1 METNKLGIEYINIIG
16 FLGKSD
22 VKLDL
27 TNLVNIYVGENGC
40 GKSLVLKILNYIC
53 TDRLPNLYE
62 INFNRIELKI
72 YGEEIIITHKELD
85 NWLKN
90 KSSNIPMVRQEL
102 SKYGLNNKV
111 VFVTPENTFVDIN
124 LCVNYTK
131 IIESLKVDFINSCS
145 KFLSNIPI
153 KEDNKINYNNLSSG
167 EKQILYIF
175 SQIYSKDINNIIL
188 LIDEPEQSLSIL
200 WQEILIPTIFK
211 SNKCG
216 LIMAMTHSPFIF
228 ENEYFDE
235 CTKELIK
242 EYVKRD

>member
-1 METNKLGIEYINIIG
+1 VETNKLGIEYVNIIG

-40 GKSLVLKILNYIC
+40 GKTLVLKILNYIC
-53 TDRLPNLYE
+53 TNRLANLHTIKFDKIE
-62 INFNRIELKI
+62 IKI
-72 YGEEIIITHKELD
+72 YGEEIIIEHKELD

-90 KSSNIPMVRQEL
+90 KPSNIPTIRKEL
-102 SKYGLNNKV
+102 SKYNLENKV
-111 VFVTPENTFVDIN
+111 VFITPENIFIDIN

-153 KEDNKINYNNLSSG
+153 KEDNKINYDNLSSG

-175 SQIYSKDINNIIL
+175 SQIYSKDINNIML
-188 LIDEPEQSLSIL
+188 LIDEPKQSLSIL
-200 WQEILIPTIFK
+200 WQEMLIPTIVK

-216 LIMAMTHSPFIF
+216 LVMAMTQSPFIF
-228 ENEYFDE
+228 KNEYFDK

-242 EYVKRD
+242 

>member
-1 METNKLGIEYINIIG
+1 METNKLGIEYVNIIG

-40 GKSLVLKILNYIC
+40 GKTLVLKILNYIC
-53 TDRLPNLYE
+53 TNRLANLHTIKFDKIE
-62 INFNRIELKI
+62 IKI
-72 YGEEIIITHKELD
+72 YGEEIIIEHKELD

-90 KSSNIPMVRQEL
+90 KPSNIPTIRKEL
-102 SKYGLNNKV
+102 SKYNLENKV
-111 VFVTPENTFVDIN
+111 VFITPENIFIDIN

-131 IIESLKVDFINSCS
+131 IIESLKIDFINSCS

-153 KEDNKINYNNLSSG
+153 KEDNKINYDNLSSG

-175 SQIYSKDINNIIL
+175 SQIYSKDINNIML

-200 WQEILIPTIFK
+200 WQEMLIPTIVK

-216 LIMAMTHSPFIF
+216 LVMAMTQSPFIF
-228 ENEYFDE
+228 KNEYFDK

-242 EYVKRD
+242 

>member
-1 METNKLGIEYINIIG
+1 METNKLGIEYVNIIG

-40 GKSLVLKILNYIC
+40 GKTLVLKILNYIC
-53 TDRLPNLYE
+53 TNRLANLHTIKFDKIE
-62 INFNRIELKI
+62 IKI
-72 YGEEIIITHKELD
+72 YGEEIIIEHKELD

-90 KSSNIPMVRQEL
+90 KPSNIPTIRKEL
-102 SKYGLNNKV
+102 SKYNLENKV
-111 VFVTPENTFVDIN
+111 VFITPENIFIDIN

-153 KEDNKINYNNLSSG
+153 KEDNKINYDNLSSG

-175 SQIYSKDINNIIL
+175 SQIYSKDINNIML

-200 WQEILIPTIFK
+200 WQEMLIPTIVK

-216 LIMAMTHSPFIF
+216 LVMAMTQSPFIF
-228 ENEYFDE
+228 KNEYFDK

-242 EYVKRD
+242 

>member
-1 METNKLGIEYINIIG
+1 METNKLGIEYVNIIG

-40 GKSLVLKILNYIC
+40 GKTLVLKILNYIC
-53 TDRLPNLYE
+53 TNRLANLHTIKFDKIE
-62 INFNRIELKI
+62 IKI
-72 YGEEIIITHKELD
+72 YGEEIIIEHKELD

-90 KSSNIPMVRQEL
+90 KPSNIPTIRKEL
-102 SKYGLNNKV
+102 SKYNLENKV
-111 VFVTPENTFVDIN
+111 VFITPENIFIDIN

-153 KEDNKINYNNLSSG
+153 KEDNKINYDNLSSG

-175 SQIYSKDINNIIL
+175 SQIYSKDINNIML
-188 LIDEPEQSLSIL
+188 LIDEPKQSLSIL
-200 WQEILIPTIFK
+200 WQEMLIPTIVK

-216 LIMAMTHSPFIF
+216 LVMAMTQSPFIF
-228 ENEYFDE
+228 KNEYFDK

-242 EYVKRD
+242 

>member
-40 GKSLVLKILNYIC
+40 GKTLVLKILNYIC
-53 TDRLPNLYE
+53 TDRLVNLCTLE
-62 INFNRIELKI
+62 FNRIELKI
-72 YGEEIIITHKELD
+72 YGEEIIIAHKELD

-90 KSSNIPMVRQEL
+90 KPSNIPMVRQEL
-102 SKYGLNNKV
+102 NKYNLKDKI
-111 VFVTPENTFVDIN
+111 VFITPENTFIDIN

-145 KFLSNIPI
+145 KFLSNIPM
-153 KEDNKINYNNLSSG
+153 KEDNKINYDNLSSG

-175 SQIYSKDINNIIL
+175 SQIYSKNIDNIIL

-200 WQEILIPTIFK
+200 WQEILIPTIVR

-216 LIMAMTHSPFIF
+216 LIMAMTQSPFIF
-228 ENEYFDE
+228 KNEYFDE

-242 EYVKRD
+242 

>member
-22 VKLDL
+22 VRLDL

-40 GKSLVLKILNYIC
+40 GKTLVLKILNYIC
-53 TDRLPNLYE
+53 TNRLANLHTIKFDKIE
-62 INFNRIELKI
+62 IKI
-72 YGEEIIITHKELD
+72 YGEEIIIEHKELD

-90 KSSNIPMVRQEL
+90 KPSNIPTIRKEL
-102 SKYGLNNKV
+102 SKYNLENKV
-111 VFVTPENTFVDIN
+111 VFITPENIFIDIN

-153 KEDNKINYNNLSSG
+153 KEDNKINYDNLSSG

-175 SQIYSKDINNIIL
+175 SQIYSKDINNIML

-200 WQEILIPTIFK
+200 WQEMLIPTIVK

-216 LIMAMTHSPFIF
+216 LVMAMTQSPFIF
-228 ENEYFDE
+228 KNEYFDK

-242 EYVKRD
+242 

>member
-1 METNKLGIEYINIIG
+1 METNKLGIEYVNIIG

-40 GKSLVLKILNYIC
+40 GKTLVLKILNYIC
-53 TDRLPNLYE
+53 TNRLANLHTIKFDKIE
-62 INFNRIELKI
+62 IKI
-72 YGEEIIITHKELD
+72 YGEEIIIEHKELD

-90 KSSNIPMVRQEL
+90 KPSNITTIRKEL
-102 SKYGLNNKV
+102 SKYNLENKV
-111 VFVTPENTFVDIN
+111 VFITLENIFIDIN

-153 KEDNKINYNNLSSG
+153 KEDNKINYDNLSSG

-175 SQIYSKDINNIIL
+175 SQIYSKDINNIML

-200 WQEILIPTIFK
+200 WQEMLIPTIVK

-216 LIMAMTHSPFIF
+216 LVMAMTQSPFIF
-228 ENEYFDE
+228 KNEYFDK

-242 EYVKRD
+242 

>member
-27 TNLVNIYVGENGC
+27 TNSVNIYVGENGC
-40 GKSLVLKILNYIC
+40 GKTLVLKILNYIC
-53 TDRLPNLYE
+53 TDRLVNLYNLE
-62 INFNRIELKI
+62 FNRIELKI
-72 YGEEIIITHKELD
+72 YGEEIIIAHKELD
-85 NWLKN
+85 NWLNN

-102 SKYGLNNKV
+102 NKYNLKDKV
-111 VFVTPENTFVDIN
+111 VFITPENTFIDIN

-131 IIESLKVDFINSCS
+131 IIENLKVDFINSCS
-145 KFLSNIPI
+145 KFLSNIPM
-153 KEDNKINYNNLSSG
+153 KEDNKINYDNLSSG

-200 WQEILIPTIFK
+200 WQEILIPTIVK

-228 ENEYFDE
+228 KNEYFDE

-242 EYVKRD
+242 

>member
-40 GKSLVLKILNYIC
+40 GKTLVLKILNYIC
-53 TDRLPNLYE
+53 TDRLVNLYNLE
-62 INFNRIELKI
+62 FNRIELKI
-72 YGEEIIITHKELD
+72 YGEEIIIAHKELD

-90 KSSNIPMVRQEL
+90 KSNNIPMVRQEL
-102 SKYGLNNKV
+102 NKYNLKDKV
-111 VFVTPENTFVDIN
+111 VFITPENTFIDIN

-131 IIESLKVDFINSCS
+131 IIENLKVDFINSCS
-145 KFLSNIPI
+145 KFLSNILM
-153 KEDNKINYNNLSSG
+153 KEDNKINYDNLSSG

-200 WQEILIPTIFK
+200 WQEILIPIIVK

-228 ENEYFDE
+228 KNEYFDE

-242 EYVKRD
+242 